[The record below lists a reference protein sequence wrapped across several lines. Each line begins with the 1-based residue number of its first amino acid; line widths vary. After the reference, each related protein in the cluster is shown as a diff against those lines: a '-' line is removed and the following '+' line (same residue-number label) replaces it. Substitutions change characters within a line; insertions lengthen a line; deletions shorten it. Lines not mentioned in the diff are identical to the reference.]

1 MDEVF
6 VDLRKY
12 DLADRL
18 KLDLISVE
26 ALFNRLEDAL
36 DEIDRLKIE
45 LNETSK
51 SDEEK
56 YDDYLWEQADR
67 INDERK
73 INNE

>member
-1 MDEVF
+1 MEEVLI
-6 VDLRKY
+6 DLRKY

-18 KLDLISVE
+18 KLDLISVD
-26 ALFNRLEDAL
+26 ALLNRLEDAL

-45 LNETSK
+45 LNETLK

>member
-1 MDEVF
+1 MEEVLI
-6 VDLRKY
+6 DLRKY

-18 KLDLISVE
+18 KLDLISVD
-26 ALFNRLEDAL
+26 ALLNRLEDAL